1 MIELKN
7 LSKYYDDKL
16 VLEDINLELPAG
28 RTSII
33 LGQSGCG
40 KSTILK
46 LILGLTRPN
55 SGNILIE
62 GKSLDYDE
70 IDSFRKKVGYVI
82 QEGGLFPHLTAFE
95 NISLLPD
102 YIKMEREETRSRVRD
117 LCKFTKFPF
126 ESIDN
131 YPNELSGGQRQRVG
145 IMRALVLDPDIL
157 LLDEPLGSL
166 DPIIRYNL
174 QKDLKEI
181 FTKLDKTVVMVTHDI
196 NEASYLGDK
205 IVLVNEGRIVQQG
218 SFDSL
223 SKNPAEKFVSDFIN
237 AQLNRN
243 E

>member
-16 VLEDINLELPAG
+16 VLEDINIEFPTN
-28 RTSII
+28 RTTVI

-46 LILGLTRPN
+46 LILGITRPN

-62 GKSLDYDE
+62 GSSLDYDE
-70 IDSFRKKVGYVI
+70 INSFRKRVGYVI

-102 YIKMEREETRSRVRD
+102 FIKMDREETRKRIED
-117 LCKFTKFPF
+117 LCKFTKFPYG
-126 ESIDN
+126 SIDN
-131 YPNELSGGQRQRVG
+131 YPSELSGGQCQRVG

-166 DPIIRYNL
+166 DPIIRFNL

-181 FTKLDKTVVMVTHDI
+181 FTRLEKTVVMVTHDI
-196 NEASYLGDK
+196 KEASYLGDK
-205 IVLVNEGRIVQQG
+205 IILVNEGKIVQQG
-218 SFDSL
+218 TFESL
-223 SKNPAEKFVSDFIN
+223 SKNPSENFVSEFIN
-237 AQLNRN
+237 AQMNRD